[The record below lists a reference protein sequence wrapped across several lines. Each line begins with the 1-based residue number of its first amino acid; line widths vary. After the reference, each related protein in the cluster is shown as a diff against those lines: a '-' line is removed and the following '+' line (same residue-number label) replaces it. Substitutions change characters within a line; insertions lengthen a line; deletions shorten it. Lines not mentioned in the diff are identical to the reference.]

1 MTEHKVNES
10 TDQPIAGL
18 PTDGTAPVTWAE
30 LAKVFLYLNV
40 MWDDEKKPS
49 RLFGQL
55 SQACQEIAEGK

>member
-1 MTEHKVNES
+1 MGTKKAEPANKS
-10 TDQPIAGL
+10 TAQPIVS
-18 PTDGTAPVTWAE
+18 GTAPVTWAE